1 MKRYTFIFPLV
12 CAVALLTSC
21 EKKSAV
27 TYEYTIVT
35 RGSVQNTVS
44 AVGTL
49 SATAT
54 VSVQGSASGIV
65 DAIFVQAG
73 DGVQRGQKIADIN
86 TTGNPNQRQLSAV
99 YSPIDGVVSDIPLG
113 IGGAVLGRGSPAAT
127 TLFTLTS
134 HTDTLVIN
142 APVGELDIGSLSVGQ
157 EAKITLQSAPGK
169 TYTSKVSRILPLAT
183 TTDNVVTYTVQ
194 CEIANKDGSLR
205 PGMTASIQFI
215 LQKES
220 DVLTV
225 PNAALRFT
233 PETAEK
239 REDAKPAA
247 NAVTNA
253 LTGGKASSTGGNP
266 FGHPTGSQSFFDG
279 EKEEKSAPQ
288 SAKTHKTLWYTDENG
303 KLASVAVMAGI
314 SDGVKTVVSK
324 TGEGVELEGLK
335 VILRQGE

>member
-1 MKRYTFIFPLV
+1 MLTHMCIATPMRLAASGERPNFTDKSLQTGEITMKRYTFIFPLV
-12 CAVALLTSC
+12 CAVALLASC

-27 TYEYTIVT
+27 TYEYTTVT

-65 DAIFVQAG
+65 DEIFVQAG

-169 TYTSKVSRILPLAT
+169 TYTSKISRILPLAT
-183 TTDNVVTYTVQ
+183 TTDKVNCFTICYFIPILSRKIIILT
-194 CEIANKDGSLR
+194 SLLCNS
-205 PGMTASIQFI
+205 PFLYMIFNIIFSQNSI
-215 LQKES
+215 
-220 DVLTV
+220 
-225 PNAALRFT
+225 NH
-233 PETAEK
+233 
-239 REDAKPAA
+239 
-247 NAVTNA
+247 
-253 LTGGKASSTGGNP
+253 STC
-266 FGHPTGSQSFFDG
+266 S
-279 EKEEKSAPQ
+279 
-288 SAKTHKTLWYTDENG
+288 L
-303 KLASVAVMAGI
+303 
-314 SDGVKTVVSK
+314 
-324 TGEGVELEGLK
+324 
-335 VILRQGE
+335 